1 MNTSWP
7 RLPDAICPTREEKK
21 MPHFMSIHN
30 EPSVPVEKVESRW
43 MNLAQESRAVWIKTW
58 HVLDLTRRFCWW
70 DAPDKKTLE
79 EIFRDSE
86 ISWEEIVPV
95 RLTIPSEWRWRE
107 D

>member
-1 MNTSWP
+1 
-7 RLPDAICPTREEKK
+7 